1 VPRTAQTS
9 HDTHALAPRR
19 GGGGWIKAL
28 IVALVIAGLIAAAAL
43 WAVHKLGHISI
54 FQSSGCTASSSAG
67 SMSLDL
73 EQAKNASTIAAVG
86 VSMNVP
92 PFGIEVALAT
102 ARQES
107 KLHNL
112 SYGDR
117 DSVGLF
123 QQRPSQG
130 WGTQAQIL
138 NPVYSTTK
146 FYQALLNV
154 SGWQSMTLTA
164 AAQKVQ
170 NSGSP
175 TAYAQWEQFAT
186 VLSGVFTG
194 SAGAGLG
201 CTLDGPTFPAQ
212 SKGSGALLTARGQ
225 AVVNELRAEFG
236 SANVGKIDGIAADGH
251 SFGLAAPASVSGA
264 AATTREWAYA
274 NWAAAQAE
282 TMGITQVSYGGKTWS
297 ASDGASG
304 WKADSSAAANAG
316 SVHIALAS

>member
-1 VPRTAQTS
+1 M
-9 HDTHALAPRR
+9 
-19 GGGGWIKAL
+19 L
-28 IVALVIAGLIAAAAL
+28 IVIAVLLGVGAYVAYSAYQRFMVQVLTVPGCQAGTGPSAVPLDFGQAADAATVAAVAVRDHLPERAL
-43 WAVHKLGHISI
+43 
-54 FQSSGCTASSSAG
+54 
-67 SMSLDL
+67 
-73 EQAKNASTIAAVG
+73 TIAY
-86 VSMNVP
+86 
-92 PFGIEVALAT
+92 AT
-102 ARQES
+102 AFQES
-107 KLHNL
+107 KLENL

-117 DSVGLF
+117 DSVGIF

-154 SGWQSMTLTA
+154 SGWQSKTLTD
-164 AAQKVQ
+164 AAQAVQ

-212 SKGSGALLTARGQ
+212 SKVSGTLLTARGQ
-225 AVVNELRAEFG
+225 AVVNELRTEFG
-236 SANVGKIDGIAADGH
+236 SANVGKVDGIAADGH

-282 TMGITQVSYGGKTWS
+282 TLGITQVSYGGKTWS
-297 ASDGASG
+297 ASDGAAG
-304 WKADSSAAANAG
+304 WKADSSATANAG
-316 SVHIALAS
+316 SVHIAVAS

>member
-9 HDTHALAPRR
+9 HDTQALAPRG
-19 GGGGWIKAL
+19 GGGGWLKAL

-43 WAVHKLGHISI
+43 WAVHKLGHLSI
-54 FQSSGCTASSSAG
+54 FQSSGCTVSSSAG

-86 VSMNVP
+86 LSMNVP
-92 PFGIEVALAT
+92 QFGVEVALAT

-112 SYGDR
+112 DYGDR

-146 FYQALLNV
+146 FYQALLSV
-154 SGWQSMTLTA
+154 SGWQNMSLTE
-164 AAQKVQ
+164 AAQAVQ
-170 NSGSP
+170 KSGSP
-175 TAYAQWEQFAT
+175 TAYAQWQQFAT
-186 VLSGVFTG
+186 VVGAVFTG

-212 SKGSGALLTARGQ
+212 SKGPAALLTTRGQ
-225 AVVNELRAEFG
+225 TVVNELRTEFG
-236 SANVGKIDGIAADGH
+236 SANVGKVDGIAADGQ
-251 SFGLAAPASVSGA
+251 SFNVAAPSSVSGA
-264 AATTREWAYA
+264 AASTREWAYA

-282 TMGITQVSYGGKTWS
+282 TMGIAQVSYGGKTWS
-297 ASDGASG
+297 ASDGAAG
-304 WKADSSAAANAG
+304 WKADSSATANAG
-316 SVHIALAS
+316 SVHIVVVS